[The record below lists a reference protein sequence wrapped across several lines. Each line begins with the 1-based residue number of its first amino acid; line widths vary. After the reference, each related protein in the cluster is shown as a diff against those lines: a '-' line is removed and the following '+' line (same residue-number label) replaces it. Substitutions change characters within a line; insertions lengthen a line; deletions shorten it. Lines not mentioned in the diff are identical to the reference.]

1 MAKPD
6 TLKLHKRF
14 MHWLF
19 ITFLVCWPGVSMAG
33 QGEKATIP
41 KQLQELLA
49 SSGYKVIKC
58 KPLEEGK
65 FCHSSSIVHSI
76 QILDRE
82 DILIRTWMA
91 DIMDQFSTQPTVVS
105 RFDGIDPQ
113 LRDSPH
119 TQAAAVSD
127 WLTLPLDMA
136 LKYPRVFLEPH
147 LNRISEL
154 GHHSIIRTV
163 ITTLLAILESEES
176 FDLTP
181 VMDELINDVRL
192 DLNQF
197 GSLEVAILLSMVTSR
212 SSLVLDCSNHSG
224 VIAIRITPPGGVYS
238 LLPFVELRIT
248 QQEELSREWMEREL
262 SNASIRLVAS
272 PEYGLLPL
280 QRLDE
285 SLQEPPVLA
294 ASTQRLFS
302 CSSNECPATCYDTQT
317 GGFRNVGI
325 SDDKP
330 VKSRISPKLKKGLP
344 KESIR
349 DKWERYSNRFRQQT
363 PDKPDSVTSK
373 TSDKS
378 GSITSN
384 PSLITYHNLVVF
396 FIGSAIS
403 IYLGQDERVRA
414 YLYQSVC
421 GNRTWHECQ
430 KYYVNNYFPR

>member
-1 MAKPD
+1 MAEPD

-19 ITFLVCWPGVSMAG
+19 ITFLVCWPGISMAG
-33 QGEKATIP
+33 KGEKATIP
-41 KQLQELLA
+41 KQLQELLT

-76 QILDRE
+76 QILDTENIPRAS
-82 DILIRTWMA
+82 MA
-91 DIMDQFSTQPTVVS
+91 NIMSRFSTQPSVAS

-113 LRDSPH
+113 LWDSPH

-127 WLTLPLDMA
+127 LLAAELNE
-136 LKYPRVFLEPH
+136 VFKTSEVYLASILE
-147 LNRISEL
+147 RISEL
-154 GHHSIIRTV
+154 GHHSIILTAINTLRAIRQSAEPVNLSPTV
-163 ITTLLAILESEES
+163 
-176 FDLTP
+176 
-181 VMDELINDVRL
+181 DELVNDVRL

-197 GSLEVAILLSMVTSR
+197 GSLEVAMLLSMTTSR
-212 SSLVLDCSNHSG
+212 PTLVLDVSNHSE
-224 VIAIRITPPGGVYS
+224 VIAIRITAPGG
-238 LLPFVELRIT
+238 PHAMFPWVELRIT
-248 QQEELSREWMEREL
+248 QQEELSQRWMEREL
-262 SNASIRLVAS
+262 NNASFQFVVS

-280 QRLDE
+280 ERLDE
-285 SLQEPPVLA
+285 SLQEPPVPA

-317 GGFRNVGI
+317 GGFRNAGT

-330 VKSRISPKLKKGLP
+330 VKSRISPTLKKGLP

-363 PDKPDSVTSK
+363 PDKPDS
-373 TSDKS
+373 
-378 GSITSN
+378 ITSN
-384 PSLITYHNLVVF
+384 PSLITYRNLAVF
-396 FIGSAIS
+396 FIGSAIGTF
-403 IYLGQDERVRA
+403 LGQGERIRA

>member
-1 MAKPD
+1 MAEPD

-19 ITFLVCWPGVSMAG
+19 ITFLVCWPGISMAG

-49 SSGYKVIKC
+49 SSDYKVIKC

-76 QILDRE
+76 QIFDRE
-82 DILIRTWMA
+82 DRKIKEM
-91 DIMDQFSTQPTVVS
+91 DIIMSRLSTQPTVAS

-113 LRDSPH
+113 SWDSPH
-119 TQAAAVSD
+119 TQAAAVSNF
-127 WLTLPLDMA
+127 LATSLNTALELPTLYTM
-136 LKYPRVFLEPH
+136 VTGLES
-147 LNRISEL
+147 ISEQ
-154 GHHSIIRTV
+154 GHHSIILTA
-163 ITTLLAILESEES
+163 INTLRAIRQSAE
-176 FDLTP
+176 P
-181 VMDELINDVRL
+181 VNLPPTMDELVNDVRL

-197 GSLEVAILLSMVTSR
+197 GSLEVAMLLSITLSQPT
-212 SSLVLDCSNHSG
+212 LVLDGSNHSG
-224 VIAIRITPPGGVYS
+224 VIAITITVPGGAHTM
-238 LLPFVELRIT
+238 LPWVELRIT
-248 QQEELSREWMEREL
+248 QQEELSQGRMEREL
-262 SNASIRLVAS
+262 NNASFRFVVS

-280 QRLDE
+280 ERLNE
-285 SLQEPPVLA
+285 SLQEPPVPA

-317 GGFRNVGI
+317 GGFRNAGT

-330 VKSRISPKLKKGLP
+330 VKSRISPTLKKGLP

-363 PDKPDSVTSK
+363 PDKPDS
-373 TSDKS
+373 
-378 GSITSN
+378 ITSN
-384 PSLITYHNLVVF
+384 PSLITYRNLAVV
-396 FIGSAIS
+396 FIGSAIGTF
-403 IYLGQDERVRA
+403 LGQDERVRA
-414 YLYQSVC
+414 CLYQSVC

>member
-76 QILDRE
+76 QILDTENIPRAS
-82 DILIRTWMA
+82 MA
-91 DIMDQFSTQPTVVS
+91 NIMSRFSTQPSVAS

-113 LRDSPH
+113 LWDSPH

-127 WLTLPLDMA
+127 LLAAQLNA
-136 LKYPRVFLEPH
+136 IFKISEVYLASILE
-147 LNRISEL
+147 RISEL
-154 GHHSIIRTV
+154 GHHSIILTAINTFNAIRQSAEPVNLSPTV
-163 ITTLLAILESEES
+163 
-176 FDLTP
+176 
-181 VMDELINDVRL
+181 DELVNDVRL

-197 GSLEVAILLSMVTSR
+197 GSLEVAMLLSTVTAQPT
-212 SSLVLDCSNHSG
+212 LVLDVSNHSE
-224 VIAIRITPPGGVYS
+224 VIVIEITAPGGANGMFPWVGLHITP
-238 LLPFVELRIT
+238 
-248 QQEELSREWMEREL
+248 QEGLSQGSMEYRL
-262 SNASIRLVAS
+262 NNASFRFVVS

-280 QRLDE
+280 QRPDE

-317 GGFRNVGI
+317 GGFRNVGT